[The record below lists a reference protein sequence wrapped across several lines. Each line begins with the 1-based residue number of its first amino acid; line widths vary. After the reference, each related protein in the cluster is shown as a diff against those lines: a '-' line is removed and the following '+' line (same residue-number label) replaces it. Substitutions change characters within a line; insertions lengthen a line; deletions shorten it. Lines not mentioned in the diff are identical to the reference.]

1 MGTTEELK
9 ARLEAFRIEYRK
21 SQEAGQRL
29 AAELAPAGDAAGWL
43 RSRAPAIRAAARRE
57 QAALA
62 RELETDF
69 PRRQR
74 PERAA
79 GSSAGGGAMTPDNFA
94 FRTMGR

>member
-1 MGTTEELK
+1 MATTEDLK
-9 ARLEAFRIEYRK
+9 ARLDAFRIEYRK

-29 AAELAPAGDAAGWL
+29 AAELAPAGDVVGWL
-43 RSRAPAIRAAARRE
+43 RSRSPAIRAVARQE

-69 PRRQR
+69 PWR
-74 PERAA
+74 PRTERAT
-79 GSSAGGGAMTPDNFA
+79 GSNAGGGGMTLDNFA